1 MIKSDYIILGA
12 GASGL
17 LLAYRMANDTF
28 FDDKSIVIIDKEKDK
43 GNDRTWCFWESDN
56 NEWNDIINK
65 RWKNIYFGSQWS
77 SKEIDISPYEYK
89 MIKSESFYKKLWKTI
104 HTKSNISFHQALVSK
119 IETKGSIV
127 SVETDNSGFEGLKVF
142 NSLNI
147 NDDYKKQSRYPVLQQ
162 HFIGWFVKTE
172 TPCFDADVATFM
184 DFDIPQKGNT
194 RFMYVLPTSK
204 TEALFE
210 YTLFSKELLKKV
222 EYEEAIKIYLKQ
234 KGIEDYIITE
244 KEMGSLPMTS
254 FDFSKQN
261 SEHLLHIGTAG
272 GWTKASTGYTFMN
285 STKKTKELVAFLKR
299 ESNLKK
305 FSKRTKFWFYD
316 LLMLDV
322 LASDNSYG
330 AELFTNLF
338 KKSKTT
344 TIFKFL
350 DEEST
355 FAQDF
360 KIVSSVPPMRFIKAL
375 LRRLF

>member
-244 KEMGSLPMTS
+244 KEMGSIPMTS

-360 KIVSSVPPMRFIKAL
+360 KIVSSVPPIRFIKAL

>member
-119 IETKGSIV
+119 IETKGSLV
-127 SVETDNSGFEGLKVF
+127 SVQTDNSGFEGSKVF

-147 NDDYKKQSRYPVLQQ
+147 NDDYKKQSKFPVLQQ
-162 HFIGWFVKTE
+162 HFVGWFVKTE
-172 TPCFDADVATFM
+172 TPYFDADVATFM

-210 YTLFSKELLKKV
+210 YTLFSKELLKKE
-222 EYEEAIKIYLKQ
+222 EYEEAIKTYLKQ
-234 KGIEDYIITE
+234 KGIEDYIVTE
-244 KEMGSLPMTS
+244 KEMGSIPMTC

-330 AELFTNLF
+330 AQLFTNLF

>member
-1 MIKSDYIILGA
+1 
-12 GASGL
+12 
-17 LLAYRMANDTF
+17 MANDTF

-210 YTLFSKELLKKV
+210 YTLFSKELLKKA
-222 EYEEAIKIYLKQ
+222 EYEEAIKTYLKQ

-244 KEMGSLPMTS
+244 KEMGSIPMTS

-355 FAQDF
+355 FTQDF